1 MGHALISL
9 EYVRMAIR
17 RTRYLRLTQ
26 AIAVSQPYAPIKGR
40 GDELLHGAC
49 YIVSRPEHA

>member
-1 MGHALISL
+1 MAHALISL